1 MEDEVVE
8 PRALHLGHGEVVED
22 VVAGLGV
29 QVEAHP
35 GLHAPRAPPSLT
47 DICPKKY
54 IILLFLAFR

>member
-8 PRALHLGHGEVVED
+8 PGALHLGHGEVVED

-35 GLHAPRAPPSLT
+35 GLHATRAPPSLP
-47 DICPKKY
+47 DICPKK
-54 IILLFLAFR
+54 IIFFYFLFR